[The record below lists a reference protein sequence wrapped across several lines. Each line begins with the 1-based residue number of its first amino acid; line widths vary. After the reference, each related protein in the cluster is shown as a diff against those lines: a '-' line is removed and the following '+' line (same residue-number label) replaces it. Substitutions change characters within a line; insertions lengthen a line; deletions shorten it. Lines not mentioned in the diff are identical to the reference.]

1 MTIMRLIAV
10 ALGHARRRL
19 VLSFASFLIAGL
31 AAGAVVYLIGDSTQR
46 SNRLLDSLNSPDVRS
61 VTIRAN
67 SDNLDEDLLPAGTV
81 RHIAMLPGVE
91 RALGLSK
98 VQSAT
103 TANVADKD
111 VSVGYFVGT
120 PLNGEAPYQLTS
132 GRFAQPGE
140 SIASITAADRLRLA
154 VPTASQIRV
163 RDNIVPVVGT
173 FTAPDLGA
181 ITNLLNTSV
190 FSPAAADASGYF
202 VLVLIVRQPSDV
214 VAVVDAARVLLS
226 QFGVNRYTTE
236 YDPRAAEIES
246 LVAAAG
252 RSGARSTALAI
263 VALAGLIEAAVA
275 FMNAVLQ
282 RREIARRRA
291 LGFTR
296 GMVFGGLVI
305 EGAVLSGVGATIGS
319 LTAAIVLAGNEHGFT
334 FVQPIATA
342 GFLGLIGIIATLPG
356 GALGA
361 FQDPARILRVP

>member
-1 MTIMRLIAV
+1 MTTMRLIAV
-10 ALGHARRRL
+10 GLGHARRRL
-19 VLSFASFLIAGL
+19 VLSFASFLIAAL

-46 SNRLLDSLNSPDVRS
+46 SNQLLDSLNSPDIRS
-61 VTIRAN
+61 ITFRAI
-67 SDNLDEDLLPAGTV
+67 SDNLDEDLLPASSV

-103 TANVADKD
+103 IANITDNN

-120 PLNGEAPYQLTS
+120 PLKGEAPYQFTAGRLAQS
-132 GRFAQPGE
+132 GEA
-140 SIASITAADRLRLA
+140 IASETAANRLRLN
-154 VPTASQIRV
+154 VPTASEIRV
-163 RDNIVPVVGT
+163 RDTLIPVVGT
-173 FTAPDLGA
+173 YTAPGLGA
-181 ITNLLNTSV
+181 ITDMLNTSV
-190 FSPAAADASGYF
+190 FSPATENASGYF

-214 VAVVDAARVLLS
+214 VAVVDAARTLLTE
-226 QFGVNRYTTE
+226 FGVNRYTSE
-236 YDPRAAEIES
+236 YDPRAAAVES

-296 GMVFGGLVI
+296 SMVLGALVI
-305 EGAVLSGVGATIGS
+305 EGAVLSGAGAAIGS
-319 LTAAIVLAGNEHGFT
+319 MTAAIVLAGNEHSLVFA
-334 FVQPIATA
+334 QPIATA
-342 GFLGLIGIIATLPG
+342 GLVGLIGVFAALPG